1 MQDEEK
7 IEFCI
12 SCGKPT
18 SYKKSD
24 NIEFRACYIEGAGQ
38 SCIDCF
44 KPLYEK
50 PYAEDPFLQ
59 LCDG

>member
-7 IEFCI
+7 IELCI

-18 SYKKSD
+18 PYKKSD
-24 NIEFRACYIEGAGQ
+24 NIELRACYIEGAGQ

-44 KPLYEK
+44 IPLYEK
-50 PYAEDPFLQ
+50 PRVEDLIFQ
-59 LCDG
+59 